1 MYFRVDQSPWSIEFL
16 FGVGVEGA
24 NSTRQFTFRDPHL
37 RRVDDGEFLVLPP
50 PYLGEHTVTNVDNA
64 TDPNCIYFEQ
74 GVDIGD
80 TFSFKETTEING
92 WGVSIDADGYP
103 IIDSGGAEGTDSF
116 LFDIDKGEGFVN
128 PSEWTFTIGGGTI
141 GSNVIGGS
149 FRTLGAPSAPTYPDR
164 RVTIDRPYT
173 ADLSAGWKFSDGSD
187 FTIDALPTG
196 LTMSTAGI
204 VTGTPTVLPEVTVSI
219 VSHMGI
225 SSSAFTW
232 TVVTRPPSG
241 TLADAKFDAL
251 RDQGFTGAI
260 SDMTLQWLQANGA
273 TSGSI
278 TDAWL
283 EVLPGTGQRNDRW
296 YTVLGGMGYTGSL
309 NDREFAF
316 WVDGGVLPGTVDVGP
331 ANLEAF
337 LISESWGVTRTGEDF
352 VVRSGVHEWRFTW
365 SEAEAGV
372 YEQDL
377 PAPLR
382 NDIDDSFG
390 R

>member
-1 MYFRVDQSPWSIEFL
+1 
-16 FGVGVEGA
+16 
-24 NSTRQFTFRDPHL
+24 L
-37 RRVDDGEFLVLPP
+37 RRLDDGTSLPP
-50 PYLGEHTVTNVDNA
+50 SFPYPGVHTVTNVDNVL
-64 TDPNCIYFEQ
+64 DPNCIYFGQ
-74 GVDIGD
+74 GVKIGD
-80 TFSFKETTEING
+80 TFSFKETSEING
-92 WGVSIDADGYP
+92 WSVSIDTDGYP

-173 ADLSAGWKFSDGSD
+173 ADLSAGWQFSDGSD

-204 VTGTPTVLPEVTVSI
+204 VTGTPTVLPEVTVST
-219 VSHMGI
+219 VSHMGL
-225 SSSAFTW
+225 SSNAFTW

-251 RDQGFTGAI
+251 RDQGFTGSI

-337 LISESWGVTRTGEDF
+337 LISEGWGVTRTGENF

>member
-1 MYFRVDQSPWSIEFL
+1 MGLS
-16 FGVGVEGA
+16 
-24 NSTRQFTFRDPHL
+24 
-37 RRVDDGEFLVLPP
+37 
-50 PYLGEHTVTNVDNA
+50 
-64 TDPNCIYFEQ
+64 
-74 GVDIGD
+74 
-80 TFSFKETTEING
+80 
-92 WGVSIDADGYP
+92 
-103 IIDSGGAEGTDSF
+103 
-116 LFDIDKGEGFVN
+116 
-128 PSEWTFTIGGGTI
+128 
-141 GSNVIGGS
+141 SN
-149 FRTLGAPSAPTYPDR
+149 
-164 RVTIDRPYT
+164 
-173 ADLSAGWKFSDGSD
+173 
-187 FTIDALPTG
+187 
-196 LTMSTAGI
+196 
-204 VTGTPTVLPEVTVSI
+204 
-219 VSHMGI
+219 
-225 SSSAFTW
+225 AFTW

-251 RDQGFTGAI
+251 RDQGFTGSI

-316 WVDGGVLPGTVDVGP
+316 WVAGGVLPAGGQDSGP

-337 LISESWGVTRTGEDF
+337 LISEGWGVTRTGENF